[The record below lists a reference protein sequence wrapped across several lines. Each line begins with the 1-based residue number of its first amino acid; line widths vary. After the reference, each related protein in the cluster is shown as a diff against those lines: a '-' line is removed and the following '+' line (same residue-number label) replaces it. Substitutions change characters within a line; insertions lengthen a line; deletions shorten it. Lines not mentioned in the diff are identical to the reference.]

1 VQVIKSNRR
10 ECILSTRYTNTSF
23 FLFLTLL
30 RMLCMDAHVCIYVLR
45 SELID
50 HVLIFYFFLSL
61 QNICL
66 LIFQELL
73 SNESMTSRNG
83 YFISFISYHISIFK
97 RLRIIEIQTI
107 LKREVLWG
115 FRSKKNKMFLGIFLK
130 KVICLNILKFLHII

>member
-1 VQVIKSNRR
+1 MQVIKSNRR

-30 RMLCMDAHVCIYVLR
+30 RMLCMDAHVCIYILR

-50 HVLIFYFFLSL
+50 HVLVFYFFLSL

-73 SNESMTSRNG
+73 SNKSMTSRNG

-115 FRSKKNKMFLGIFLK
+115 FRSKKNKMFLEIFLK